1 MIWPRLYRHATSES
15 LQALEAC
22 EQKALEGQP
31 APMRFRKMGRL
42 LLREDYLRGELPREL
57 QERVDATIAFATG
70 RSPSFW
76 KATRALARTRMV
88 ASRAEAILLK
98 NNVRA
103 FYVAEGLTLKVSN
116 PGESGAAARVS
127 NEGKMRERIVPAG
140 GIVVPEALLAG
151 EAHTSSYLLERLLEK
166 WRPLQKADQ
175 SFAGKLIAFQRANG
189 VENKAVPEV
198 ARLRVELDDALA
210 AITLSTP
217 KGLAQALHQII
228 QDGISPEPWSLCH
241 GDLSRTNIFEREE
254 TCAIIDWEF
263 AGYGPSAM
271 DAVRLSTQ
279 FPEFSKCYLAGLAHR
294 DARAWLLLA
303 CVRSIL
309 EHRNRWIGLAD
320 NRHSAA
326 IRRKTA
332 KKAKEILRLASRL

>member
-22 EQKALEGQP
+22 ERNALGGP
-31 APMRFRKMGRL
+31 SASVRFRKMGRL
-42 LLREDYLRGELPREL
+42 LLRENYLRSELSREL
-57 QERVDATIAFATG
+57 QERVDATIAFATA

-76 KATRALARTRMV
+76 KATRGLARTRVV

-98 NNVRA
+98 NNIRA

-116 PGESGAAARVS
+116 PGESGAVARVA
-127 NEGKMRERIVPAG
+127 NEAKMRERIVPAG
-140 GIVVPEALLAG
+140 GIVVPESLLSGQVHA
-151 EAHTSSYLLERLLEK
+151 SSYLLERLLED
-166 WRPLQKADQ
+166 WRPLLKADQ
-175 SFAGKLIAFQRANG
+175 SFAERLIAFQRANG
-189 VENKAVPEV
+189 VENTEVPDI
-198 ARLRVELDDALA
+198 ARLRTELDDALA
-210 AITLSTP
+210 AMTLSTP
-217 KGLAQALHQII
+217 KGLAQALDQIV
-228 QDGISPEPWSLCH
+228 QDGVSPEPWSLCH
-241 GDLSRTNIFEREE
+241 GDLSRTNIFERDGN
-254 TCAIIDWEF
+254 CAIIDWEF

-279 FPEFSKCYLAGLAHR
+279 FPEFSKCYRAGLGHR
-294 DARAWLLLA
+294 DGRAWLLLA

-309 EHRNRWIGLAD
+309 EHRNRWAGLAD

-332 KKAKEILRLASRL
+332 KKAKEILVLASRL